1 MCLCRQSKIS
11 SSRADISDLLL
22 VYWKIIQSD
31 SFSSY
36 VTQIGYQTMSERK
49 INVVMLALLLA
60 LLAMFTL
67 SPSVAFADVTVG
79 GETLHGWTASEMA
92 QTNVNVSRSTSSE
105 WTPDSMAD
113 TIASNTGVNAVAPET
128 NSSNSSSSS
137 SQEELMVRV
146 TAAAIGS
153 YIFTVTASIIGIIIS
168 MLFIVLC
175 GTWINYIKC
184 KCERPS
190 QAGMYGRY
198 TSRLMVALGLT
209 ALVEIVLMLIWT
221 IVSL

>member
-1 MCLCRQSKIS
+1 MIHFFLCCADWISKMS
-11 SSRADISDLLL
+11 GRKFDVVVLTLL
-22 VYWKIIQSD
+22 VAI
-31 SFSSY
+31 
-36 VTQIGYQTMSERK
+36 
-49 INVVMLALLLA
+49 LAIFA
-60 LLAMFTL
+60 L

-79 GETLHGWTASEMA
+79 GETLHGWTTSEMA
-92 QTNVNVSRSTSSE
+92 QADVNVNRSTSSE

-113 TIASNTGVNAVAPET
+113 VIASDTGINAVAPET
-128 NSSNSSSSS
+128 SSSSS
-137 SQEELMVRV
+137 SSSSSNQEELMIRV
-146 TAAAIGS
+146 TADAIGS

-190 QAGMYGRY
+190 QADIYGRY